1 MARLHRPMDNPESPN
16 DYGWRTYNPGRLMS
30 NALRHFEDRVLTLM
44 AEAGYAETRRTHVNL
59 TRHLD
64 LEGTRITD
72 LAKRAAMSNA
82 AMSEL
87 IDQCVAL
94 GLVER
99 VVDHVDKRARIVRFT
114 SKGMNWLTAFGTAV
128 RQAEA
133 EMALQIGQDGLR
145 QLVMSLN
152 AYGKEVD

>member
-1 MARLHRPMDNPESPN
+1 MENPEFPD

-30 NALRHFEDRVLTLM
+30 NALRHFEDRVLALM
-44 AEAGYAETRRTHVNL
+44 AETGYAETRRTHVNL

-72 LAKRAAMSNA
+72 LAKRAGMTNA

-87 IDQCVAL
+87 IDQCVVL

-99 VVDHVDKRARIVRFT
+99 VADPVDKRARIVQFT
-114 SKGMNWLTAFGTAV
+114 KKGLCWLRAFGKAV
-128 RQAEA
+128 KQAED
-133 EMALQIGQDGLR
+133 EMAQQVGREVLSEL
-145 QLVMSLN
+145 LLALS
-152 AYGKEVD
+152 AYTGKADQ

>member
-1 MARLHRPMDNPESPN
+1 MPMDNPESPG

-30 NALRHFEDRVLTLM
+30 NALRHFEDRVLALM
-44 AEAGYAETRRTHVNL
+44 VEAGYAETRRTHVNL

-64 LEGTRITD
+64 LDGTRITD
-72 LAKRAAMSNA
+72 LAKRAGMTNA

-99 VVDHVDKRARIVRFT
+99 AADPVDKRARIVRFT
-114 SKGMNWLTAFGTAV
+114 GKGLGWLTAFGKAV
-128 RQAEA
+128 KQAED
-133 EMALQIGQDGLR
+133 EMAQRVGNDVLPG
-145 QLVMSLN
+145 MLN
-152 AYGKEVD
+152 ALSAYVGKTDGS

>member
-1 MARLHRPMDNPESPN
+1 
-16 DYGWRTYNPGRLMS
+16 
-30 NALRHFEDRVLTLM
+30 
-44 AEAGYAETRRTHVNL
+44 
-59 TRHLD
+59 
-64 LEGTRITD
+64 
-72 LAKRAAMSNA
+72 
-82 AMSEL
+82 MSEL